1 MGYPAFLYPYIPPDL
16 PRIIV
21 VDMVYCPKCGK
32 ELPVDAV
39 FCDKCGQK
47 MDEPVSLF
55 EERWKHKYER
65 RLERFERSDRGSDY
79 LDGVGFGVFLIA
91 IAWVYLQYTWVWEEI
106 VVWFRS
112 WVNGPTMLPLILT
125 EPIFLFFVIMSVW
138 GLVEGALRMVSGRVA
153 KGLGNVIGAVGGFA
167 VAYLIRLYGQGA
179 ISGASL
185 LPSFIIIIGASIV
198 LSAIVSSFLW
208 SSPRRD

>member
-1 MGYPAFLYPYIPPDL
+1 MGYQAFLYPYIPPLL

-39 FCDKCGQK
+39 FCDRCGQK
-47 MDEPVSLF
+47 MDEPVSPF
-55 EERWKHKYER
+55 EERWKHKAEW
-65 RLERFERSDRGSDY
+65 RLERCERSERGSDY
-79 LDGVGFGVFLIA
+79 LDGVGFGVFLIV
-91 IAWVYLQYTWVWEEI
+91 IAWVYLEYTWVWEEV

-138 GLVEGALRMVSGRVA
+138 GLVEGALRMVSGRLA
-153 KGLGNVIGAVGGFA
+153 KGLGNVISAVGGFA

>member
-1 MGYPAFLYPYIPPDL
+1 MGYQAFLYPYIPPLL
-16 PRIIV
+16 PRITV

-39 FCDKCGQK
+39 FCDRCGQK
-47 MDEPVSLF
+47 MDEPVSPF

-91 IAWVYLQYTWVWEEI
+91 IAWVYLEYTWVWEEI

-125 EPIFLFFVIMSVW
+125 EPIFLFLVIMSVW

-179 ISGASL
+179 IIGVSL